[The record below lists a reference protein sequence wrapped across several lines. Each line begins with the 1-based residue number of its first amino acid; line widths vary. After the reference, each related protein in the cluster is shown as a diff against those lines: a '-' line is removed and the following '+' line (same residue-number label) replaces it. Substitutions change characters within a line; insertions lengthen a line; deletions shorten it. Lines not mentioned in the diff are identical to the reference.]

1 MKDWLQGFEIFS
13 NALLPTALAVAACIA
28 RQAHHGW
35 QGVRVFVR
43 ELIICS
49 FMGVVIF
56 WGLDYA
62 DFPPTVDAAI
72 TSGGAFASLTIID
85 AVMDKLMDLIRNWH
99 GRPDGRR
106 PE

>member
-13 NALLPTALAVAACIA
+13 NALFPTVLAIIACIA

-56 WGLDYA
+56 WSLDYA

-85 AVMDKLMDLIRNWH
+85 AVMDKLVALIRDWH
-99 GRPDGRR
+99 GRPDSRR
-106 PE
+106 PL